1 MAPEAETSF
10 NSSYVVPSRPFAT
23 PHLECFAKYS
33 FECRAIAVV
42 TAIIEHSRKVVS
54 DKPPFRVIAM
64 SRVPANVDD
73 AEYGAAFT
81 CAREQ
86 MEAF

>member
-1 MAPEAETSF
+1 MAPEAQTSF
-10 NSSYVVPSRPFAT
+10 NSSYVVPSGSFAT
-23 PHLECFAKYS
+23 PHLGCFTKYS

-54 DKPPFRVIAM
+54 DKPPFRVIATN
-64 SRVPANVDD
+64 RVPANVDD

-81 CAREQ
+81 CVREQ
-86 MEAF
+86 MEEF